1 MRQRETVKDRIS
13 GQRTKADLLPCALHF
28 QLIPT
33 ECPMTKI
40 LGAPLSP
47 LCSGG
52 CRPRLN
58 MPIEFTT
65 ESGRSGGTVLAEN
78 VTRRMAIRRTDS
90 PVRGQRFQHV
100 RPFFAPVYH
109 AEVAISHPEV
119 AIWVAGSRAGAV
131 TCEPGASRQYQ
142 QADGATKSG
151 QSANH
156 AKLAPSFTPATPA
169 TRPLLPSLAAASPN
183 IPAVS

>member
-1 MRQRETVKDRIS
+1 SFRAGAFLDHHSAQKRIERQPVVSIGARFSADVCFELDAPILQINHDNRSHHHRRWFIRLRNMRQRETVKDRIS

-90 PVRGQRFQHV
+90 P
-100 RPFFAPVYH
+100 
-109 AEVAISHPEV
+109 
-119 AIWVAGSRAGAV
+119 
-131 TCEPGASRQYQ
+131 
-142 QADGATKSG
+142 
-151 QSANH
+151 
-156 AKLAPSFTPATPA
+156 
-169 TRPLLPSLAAASPN
+169 
-183 IPAVS
+183 

>member
-13 GQRTKADLLPCALHF
+13 GQRTKADLLPRGLDL

-33 ECPMTKI
+33 EYPMTKI

-47 LCSGG
+47 LCSSG
-52 CRPRLN
+52 CRPRRGIYSLERLS
-58 MPIEFTT
+58 MPIEFT

-119 AIWVAGSRAGAV
+119 AIWVQGSRAGAV

-142 QADGATKSG
+142 QARS
-151 QSANH
+151 
-156 AKLAPSFTPATPA
+156 
-169 TRPLLPSLAAASPN
+169 
-183 IPAVS
+183 